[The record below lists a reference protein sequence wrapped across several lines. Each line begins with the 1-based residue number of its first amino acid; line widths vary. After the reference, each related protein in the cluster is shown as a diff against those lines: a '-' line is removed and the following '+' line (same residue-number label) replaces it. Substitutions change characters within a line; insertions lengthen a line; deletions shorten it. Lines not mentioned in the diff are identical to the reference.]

1 MFFVSY
7 IRGLLRR
14 YRHEPTSEEERAE
27 IERRLQDQARR
38 IQYLITIADI
48 QERRKG

>member
-1 MFFVSY
+1 MLMSY
-7 IRGLLRR
+7 IRSLLAR

-27 IERRLQDQARR
+27 IERRLQDQAQR
-38 IQYLITIADI
+38 IDYLITIADI